1 MTGNENAR
9 SRTLIGLSEDRV
21 GVRDPASK
29 SDLRPA
35 MSEAED
41 DSVELFSSEMANSSV
56 EGVVTG
62 WT

>member
-1 MTGNENAR
+1 MAGNENTSFKR
-9 SRTLIGLSEDRV
+9 LIGLSEDRV
-21 GVRDPASK
+21 GVTDPAGK

-41 DSVELFSSEMANSSV
+41 NSMELFSSEMANSSV